1 MQGGCGT
8 GGPRGPEAVEAA
20 LAPLGAA
27 VHRPAPG
34 EWGLRVPCAGWPLF
48 VGVALRGG
56 LLRAQAEVVG
66 PGALPAAW
74 LLHRNRRDLAL
85 VRYASSAAGATWV
98 HGDLPAAAVTPAAVD
113 ELLGR
118 LVAAAEVARDRAGQP
133 SSAAIVRSR

>member
-8 GGPRGPEAVEAA
+8 SGPTGPEAVEAA
-20 LAPLGAA
+20 LAPLAGA

-34 EWGLRVPCAGWPLF
+34 EWGLRIPCGGWPLH
-48 VGVALRGG
+48 VGVALRAG
-56 LLRAQAEVVG
+56 LLRAQAEVAG
-66 PGALPAAW
+66 PGAIPAAW

-85 VRYASSAAGATWV
+85 VRYGASAAGATWV
-98 HGDLPAAAVTPAAVD
+98 HGELPAAAVTPAAVD

-118 LVAAAEVARDRAGQP
+118 LVAAAEAARERAGQP